1 MSGLRFTYNSYIGRG
16 SRIKLVEVADG
27 NGNYSPID
35 ESRVYSVV
43 TNNFMRTGGD
53 GYEIFANDA
62 IEPYDHGRPITEVL
76 IDYMIRKHPVTVVKD
91 GRILDQ

>member
-1 MSGLRFTYNSYIGRG
+1 
-16 SRIKLVEVADG
+16 
-27 NGNYSPID
+27 
-35 ESRVYSVV
+35 
-43 TNNFMRTGGD
+43 MRTGGD